1 MDLNNMQTWHY
12 FAIGAGSL
20 LVLGLIL
27 YFLPVG
33 KLKIP
38 GVVTTAFAA
47 LGLGLALGIVFM
59 AGFGYKPNNPEG
71 DGGGDGGA
79 PEGDGSGAPPKLKM
93 GPGGMPKGPG
103 GGMPKGPGGGFGAPP
118 SPRVQLAALVG
129 ALDNVVD
136 KPISVTLTAEE
147 RAAIA
152 EQLKGLDA
160 QAEIKD
166 EDAKARLDA
175 ILKVIEKD
183 RKSLETVGY
192 RWPGAPAA
200 KGGFG
205 GPKDSPNP
213 FKEGAPHDRLKSLLE
228 RLEKK

>member
-1 MDLNNMQTWHY
+1 MDWNNMQTWHY
-12 FAIGAGSL
+12 CAIGAASV

-33 KLKIP
+33 KLKVP
-38 GVVTTAFAA
+38 SVVTTAFAA
-47 LGLGLALGIVFM
+47 LGLGLALGVVFM
-59 AGFGYKPNNPEG
+59 AGFGYKPFNPEG
-71 DGGGDGGA
+71 DGGGGGGGN
-79 PEGDGSGAPPKLKM
+79 PDGDGKGSPPKLKM

-103 GGMPKGPGGGFGAPP
+103 GPGGGGPP

-160 QAEIKD
+160 QAEVKD

-192 RWPGAPAA
+192 RWPGAPSA

-205 GPKDSPNP
+205 GGAKDSPNP
-213 FKEGAPHDRLKSLLE
+213 FKEGATHDRLKSLLD